1 MTTVKIDLPDQQAEA
16 LKAKLAA
23 QGLTL
28 EGWFQKMAAQE
39 APTGKPH
46 YSLSELIAQCDPDA
60 ARSCFD
66 VERTASHVDQRLRL
80 ARRRVDP
87 PDGVVRPPGNHPRE
101 H

>member
-1 MTTVKIDLPDQQAEA
+1 MTTVTIDLPDQQAEA

-46 YSLSELIAQCDPDA
+46 YSLSELVAQCDSDA
-60 ARSCFD
+60 PLSD
-66 VERTASHVDQRLRL
+66 DDRTWLDA
-80 ARRRVDP
+80 P
-87 PDGVVRPPGNHPRE
+87 PVGRE
-101 H
+101 AF

>member
-1 MTTVKIDLPDQQAEA
+1 MTTVKIDLPDHQAEA

-39 APTGKPH
+39 APTGKPR

-60 ARSCFD
+60 PLSDEDRAWLD
-66 VERTASHVDQRLRL
+66 A
-80 ARRRVDP
+80 P
-87 PDGVVRPPGNHPRE
+87 PVGRE
-101 H
+101 AL